1 MESHPLHLNAPLKFL
16 IVDDSRAMQAIIRRA
31 ILNCGYEPVDIVTAI
46 DGQAALDLV
55 EQFAPHLVITDW
67 HMPKVSGL
75 ELLQALRQMGHQQ
88 VRVGFVTTE
97 KNPALLNEARVNG
110 ALFTLNKPFADPELV
125 QAVTAAVE
133 DIIREQQGAAGGLS
147 MATSPTAT
155 PHTEEPATT
164 SAVEPAQATESPA
177 VPAAPSEPIPA
188 AALQALLSECLGQIP
203 FRLIPHERMTLDKL
217 TPNNFLGLYTTSS
230 GKGIYA
236 IGILDTHA
244 ICMVGGGMSRR
255 PPTEVRPAMASGKP
269 DEAMLGKVHEFAKRS
284 AHCLTATA
292 PVGTEVT
299 LAKTSIVKS
308 SFAKL
313 AEVLAQPHHRS
324 DFRLAIPGYG
334 EGRLAFFVMQP

>member
-31 ILNCGYEPVDIVTAI
+31 ILNCGYEPVDIATAI

-75 ELLQALRQMGHQQ
+75 ELLQALRQMGHQH

-97 KNPALLNEARVNG
+97 KNPALLHEARING
-110 ALFTLNKPFADPELV
+110 ALFTLNKPFSDPELV

-133 DIIREQQGAAGGLS
+133 DIIQERQGAVDVQPPA
-147 MATSPTAT
+147 AD
-155 PHTEEPATT
+155 ATT
-164 SAVEPAQATESPA
+164 APPPVAEETAPVGDPAST
-177 VPAAPSEPIPA
+177 AAPSPAATEPVPP
-188 AALQALLSECLGQIP
+188 AALQTLLSECLGQIP
-203 FRLIPHERMTLDKL
+203 FRLIAHERMTLDKL
-217 TPNNFLGLYTTSS
+217 TPNNFLGLYSAAS
-230 GKGIYA
+230 GKGVYA
-236 IGILDTHA
+236 IGILDTNA
-244 ICMVGGGMSRR
+244 VCMVGGGMARR

-269 DEAMLGKVHEFAKRS
+269 DEAMLGKAQEFTKRS
-284 AHCLTATA
+284 ALCLTATA
-292 PVGTEVT
+292 PAGVEVT

-308 SFAKL
+308 NFAKL

-334 EGRLAFFVMQP
+334 EGRLAFFVMQT